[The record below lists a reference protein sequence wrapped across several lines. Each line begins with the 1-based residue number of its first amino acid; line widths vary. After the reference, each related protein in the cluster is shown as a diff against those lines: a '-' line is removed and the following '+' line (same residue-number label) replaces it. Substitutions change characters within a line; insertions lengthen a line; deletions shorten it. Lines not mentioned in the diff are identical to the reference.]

1 MEKPISAN
9 ARTLAILKKYGMSA
23 KKGFG
28 QNFIID
34 PSVVEKIARLSQ
46 IDASSHVIEVGPG
59 IGALTEQLAKI
70 ANSVTAFEID
80 PRCIEVLADT
90 LSPYPNV
97 KVILKDFLTVT
108 VHDLPEGEL
117 TLCANLP
124 YYVTTPILFHIIEK
138 LPSIT
143 SFTIMVQKEVA
154 DRFVAKPS
162 TKDYNALSLIVQ
174 TLFEVKTV
182 MNVSKAVFLPR
193 PNVDSA
199 VVRFTRKETIPV
211 DHPDRFFK
219 LVKTGFT
226 QRRKTL
232 ANNLKELASTEFVL
246 LKLNQAKLN
255 ENIRAEALTLADFI
269 RLYEVWYENESVR

>member
-9 ARTLAILKKYGMSA
+9 ARTLAILKKHGMSA

-34 PSVVEKIARLSQ
+34 PSVVEKIVRLSQ

-108 VHDLPEGEL
+108 AHDLPEGEL

-199 VVRFTRKETIPV
+199 VVRFTRKDTIPV
-211 DHPDRFFK
+211 DNPDRFFK

-246 LKLNQAKLN
+246 AKLNQAKLN

>member
-9 ARTLAILKKYGMSA
+9 ARTLAILKQYGMSA

-34 PSVVEKIARLSQ
+34 PSVVEKIARVSG
-46 IDASSHVIEVGPG
+46 INETTNVIEVGPG
-59 IGALTEQLAKI
+59 IGALTEQLALK
-70 ANSVTAFEID
+70 AKSVTAYEID

-90 LSPYPNV
+90 MSPYPNV
-97 KVILKDFLTVT
+97 TVILKDFLEVSA
-108 VHDLPEGEL
+108 DELPEGEL

-124 YYVTTPILFHIIEK
+124 YYVTTPILFHILEN
-138 LPSIT
+138 LPKIT

-162 TKDYNALSLIVQ
+162 TKDYNALSIIVQ
-174 TLFEVKTV
+174 TLYEVKNV
-182 MNVSKAVFLPR
+182 MNVPKGVFLPR

-199 VVRFTRKETIPV
+199 VVRFVRRSVLPV
-211 DHPDRFFK
+211 EDPDRFFK
-219 LVKTGFT
+219 LVKTSFT

-232 ANNLKELASTEFVL
+232 ANNLKELGNQEKIQSSI
-246 LKLNQAKLN
+246 LKAGLQ
-255 ENIRAEALTLADFI
+255 ESVRAEALTLAEFVK
-269 RLYEVWYENESVR
+269 LYEVWYENESER

>member
-9 ARTLAILKKYGMSA
+9 ARTLAILKKYEMHA

-34 PSVVEKIARLSQ
+34 PSIVEKIARVAM
-46 IDASSHVIEVGPG
+46 IDENSVVIEVGPG
-59 IGALTEQLAKI
+59 IGALTQQLALKAKSVI
-70 ANSVTAFEID
+70 AYEID
-80 PRCIEVLADT
+80 PRCIDVLADT

-97 KVILKDFLTVT
+97 TVILQDFLHVKSS
-108 VHDLPEGEL
+108 DLPEGEL

-124 YYVTTPILFHIIEK
+124 YYVTTPILFHIIEE

-162 TKDYNALSLIVQ
+162 TKDYNALSIIVQ

-199 VVRFTRKETIPV
+199 VVRFVRKPILPIV
-211 DHPDRFFK
+211 DPERFFK
-219 LVKTGFT
+219 LVKTSFI

-232 ANNLKELASTEFVL
+232 ANNLKEIADIVTIQSN
-246 LKLNQAKLN
+246 LKQAGLDLNV
-255 ENIRAEALTLADFI
+255 RAEALSLSDFY
-269 RLYEVWYENESVR
+269 RLYEVWYAR

>member
-9 ARTLAILKKYGMSA
+9 ARTLAILKHYGMSA

-34 PSVVEKIARLSQ
+34 PSVVEKIARVSG
-46 IDASSHVIEVGPG
+46 INETTNVIEVGPG
-59 IGALTEQLAKI
+59 IGALTEQLALK
-70 ANSVTAFEID
+70 AKSVTAYEID

-90 LSPYPNV
+90 MSPYPNV
-97 KVILKDFLTVT
+97 NVILKDFLEVKA
-108 VHDLPEGEL
+108 DELPEGEL

-124 YYVTTPILFHIIEK
+124 YYVTTPILFHILEN
-138 LPSIT
+138 LPKIT

-162 TKDYNALSLIVQ
+162 TKDYNALSIIVQ
-174 TLFEVKTV
+174 TLYEVKNV
-182 MNVSKAVFLPR
+182 MNVPKGVFLPR

-199 VVRFTRKETIPV
+199 VVRFVRRTVLSV
-211 DHPDRFFK
+211 DDPDRFFK
-219 LVKTGFT
+219 LVKTSFT

-232 ANNLKELASTEFVL
+232 ANNLKELGNQEKIQSSI
-246 LKLNQAKLN
+246 LKAGLS
-255 ENIRAEALTLADFI
+255 ESVRAEALTLAEFVK
-269 RLYEVWYENESVR
+269 LYEVWYENESVR

>member
-9 ARTLAILKKYGMSA
+9 ARTLAILKQYGMSA

-34 PSVVEKIARLSQ
+34 PSVVEKIARVSG
-46 IDASSHVIEVGPG
+46 INETTNVIEVGPG
-59 IGALTEQLAKI
+59 IGALTEQLALK
-70 ANSVTAFEID
+70 AKSVTAYEID

-90 LSPYPNV
+90 MSPYPNV
-97 KVILKDFLTVT
+97 KVILKDFLEVRAEE
-108 VHDLPEGEL
+108 LPEGEL

-124 YYVTTPILFHIIEK
+124 YYVTTPILFHILEN
-138 LPSIT
+138 LPKIT

-162 TKDYNALSLIVQ
+162 TKDYNALSIIVQ
-174 TLFEVKTV
+174 TLYEVKNV
-182 MNVSKAVFLPR
+182 MNVPKGVFLPR

-199 VVRFTRKETIPV
+199 VVRFVRRNILPIE
-211 DHPDRFFK
+211 DPDRFFK
-219 LVKTGFT
+219 LVKTSFT

-232 ANNLKELASTEFVL
+232 ANNLKELGNQEKIQAAI
-246 LKLNQAKLN
+246 LKAGLS
-255 ENIRAEALTLADFI
+255 ESVRAEALTLAEFVK
-269 RLYEVWYENESVR
+269 LYEVWYENESVR

>member
-9 ARTLAILKKYGMSA
+9 ARTLAILKQYGMSA

-34 PSVVEKIARLSQ
+34 PSVVEKIARVSG
-46 IDASSHVIEVGPG
+46 INETTNVIEVGPG
-59 IGALTEQLAKI
+59 IGALTEQLALK
-70 ANSVTAFEID
+70 AKSVTAYEID

-90 LSPYPNV
+90 MSPYPNV
-97 KVILKDFLTVT
+97 NVILKDFLEVRA
-108 VHDLPEGEL
+108 DELPEGEL

-124 YYVTTPILFHIIEK
+124 YYVTTPILFHILEN
-138 LPSIT
+138 LPKIT

-162 TKDYNALSLIVQ
+162 TKDYNALSIIVQ
-174 TLFEVKTV
+174 TLYEVKNV
-182 MNVSKAVFLPR
+182 MNVPKGVFLPR

-199 VVRFTRKETIPV
+199 VVRFVRRSVLPV
-211 DHPDRFFK
+211 DDPDRFFK
-219 LVKTGFT
+219 LVKASFT

-232 ANNLKELASTEFVL
+232 ANNLKELGNQEKIQSSI
-246 LKLNQAKLN
+246 LKAGLQ
-255 ENIRAEALTLADFI
+255 ESVRAEALTLAEFVK
-269 RLYEVWYENESVR
+269 LYEVWYENESVR

>member
-9 ARTLAILKKYGMSA
+9 ARTLAILKQYGMSA

-34 PSVVEKIARLSQ
+34 PSVVEKIARVSG
-46 IDASSHVIEVGPG
+46 INETTNVIEVGPG
-59 IGALTEQLAKI
+59 IGALTEQLALK
-70 ANSVTAFEID
+70 AKSVTAYEID

-90 LSPYPNV
+90 MSPYPNV
-97 KVILKDFLTVT
+97 NVILKDFLEVRA
-108 VHDLPEGEL
+108 DELPEGEL

-124 YYVTTPILFHIIEK
+124 YYVTTPILFHILEN
-138 LPSIT
+138 LPKIT

-162 TKDYNALSLIVQ
+162 TKDYNALSIIVQ
-174 TLFEVKTV
+174 TLYEVKNV
-182 MNVSKAVFLPR
+182 MNVPKGVFLPR

-199 VVRFTRKETIPV
+199 VVRFVRRSILPV
-211 DHPDRFFK
+211 ENPDRFFK
-219 LVKTGFT
+219 LVKTSFT

-232 ANNLKELASTEFVL
+232 ANNLKELGNQEKIQSSI
-246 LKLNQAKLN
+246 LKAGLQ
-255 ENIRAEALTLADFI
+255 ESVRAEALTLAEFVK
-269 RLYEVWYENESVR
+269 LYEVWYENESVR

>member
-9 ARTLAILKKYGMSA
+9 ARTLAILKQYGMSA

-34 PSVVEKIARLSQ
+34 PSVVEKIARVSG
-46 IDASSHVIEVGPG
+46 INETTNVIEVGPG
-59 IGALTEQLAKI
+59 IGALTEQLALK
-70 ANSVTAFEID
+70 AKSVTAYEID

-90 LSPYPNV
+90 MSPYPNV
-97 KVILKDFLTVT
+97 NVILKDFLEVKA
-108 VHDLPEGEL
+108 DELPEGEL

-124 YYVTTPILFHIIEK
+124 YYVTTPILFHILEN
-138 LPSIT
+138 LPKIT

-162 TKDYNALSLIVQ
+162 TKDYNALSIIVQ
-174 TLFEVKTV
+174 TLYEVKNV
-182 MNVSKAVFLPR
+182 MNVPKGVFLPR

-199 VVRFTRKETIPV
+199 VVRFVRRSVLPV
-211 DHPDRFFK
+211 EDPDRFFK
-219 LVKTGFT
+219 LVKTSFT

-232 ANNLKELASTEFVL
+232 ANNLKELGNQEKIQSSI
-246 LKLNQAKLN
+246 LKAGLQ
-255 ENIRAEALTLADFI
+255 ESVRAEALTLAEFVK
-269 RLYEVWYENESVR
+269 LYEVWYENESVR

>member
-9 ARTLAILKKYGMSA
+9 ARTLAILKQYGMSA

-34 PSVVEKIARLSQ
+34 PSVVEKIARVSG
-46 IDASSHVIEVGPG
+46 INETTNVIEVGPG
-59 IGALTEQLAKI
+59 IGALTEQLALK
-70 ANSVTAFEID
+70 AKSVTAYEID

-90 LSPYPNV
+90 MSPYPNV
-97 KVILKDFLTVT
+97 KVILKDFLEVKAEE
-108 VHDLPEGEL
+108 LPEGEL

-124 YYVTTPILFHIIEK
+124 YYVTTPILFHILEN
-138 LPSIT
+138 LPKIT

-162 TKDYNALSLIVQ
+162 TKDYNALSIIVQ
-174 TLFEVKTV
+174 TLYEVKNV
-182 MNVSKAVFLPR
+182 MNVPKGVFLPR

-199 VVRFTRKETIPV
+199 VVRFVRRNILPIE
-211 DHPDRFFK
+211 DPDRFFK
-219 LVKTGFT
+219 LVKTSFT

-232 ANNLKELASTEFVL
+232 ANNLKELGNQEKIQAAI
-246 LKLNQAKLN
+246 LKAGLS
-255 ENIRAEALTLADFI
+255 ESVRAEALTLAEFVK
-269 RLYEVWYENESVR
+269 LYEVWYENESVR

>member
-9 ARTLAILKKYGMSA
+9 ARTLAILKKFGMSA

-34 PSVVEKIARLSQ
+34 PSVVEKIARVAN
-46 IDASSHVIEVGPG
+46 IDENSNVIEVGPG
-59 IGALTEQLAKI
+59 IGALTEQLALK
-70 ANSVTAFEID
+70 AKSVTAFEID

-90 LSPYPNV
+90 MSAYPNV
-97 KVILKDFLTVT
+97 TVVLQDFLTVKDE
-108 VHDLPEGEL
+108 DLPAGEL

-124 YYVTTPILFHIIEK
+124 YYVTTPILFHIIEE
-138 LPSIT
+138 LPRIT

-162 TKDYNALSLIVQ
+162 TKDYNALSIIVQ

-193 PNVDSA
+193 PTVDSA
-199 VVRFTRKETIPV
+199 VVRFQRKANLPIE
-211 DHPDRFFK
+211 DPDRFFK
-219 LVKTGFT
+219 LVKTSFI

-232 ANNLKELASTEFVL
+232 VNNLKEIADTETIQSK
-246 LKLNQAKLN
+246 LKLAGLDL
-255 ENIRAEALTLADFI
+255 NIRAEALSLADFY
-269 RLYEVWYENESVR
+269 RLYEVWYVR

>member
-9 ARTLAILKKYGMSA
+9 ARTLAILKQYGMSA

-34 PSVVEKIARLSQ
+34 PSVVEKIARVSG
-46 IDASSHVIEVGPG
+46 INETTNVIEVGPG
-59 IGALTEQLAKI
+59 IGALTEQLALK
-70 ANSVTAFEID
+70 AKSVTAYEID

-90 LSPYPNV
+90 MSPYPNV
-97 KVILKDFLTVT
+97 TVILKDFLEVSA
-108 VHDLPEGEL
+108 DELPEGEL

-124 YYVTTPILFHIIEK
+124 YYVTTPILFHILEN
-138 LPSIT
+138 LPKIT

-162 TKDYNALSLIVQ
+162 TKDYNALSIIVQ
-174 TLFEVKTV
+174 TLYEVKNV
-182 MNVSKAVFLPR
+182 MNVPKGVFLPR

-199 VVRFTRKETIPV
+199 VVRFVRRSVLPV
-211 DHPDRFFK
+211 EDPDRFFK
-219 LVKTGFT
+219 LVKTSFT

-232 ANNLKELASTEFVL
+232 ANNLKELGNQEKIQSSI
-246 LKLNQAKLN
+246 LKAGLQ
-255 ENIRAEALTLADFI
+255 ESVRAEALTLAEFVK
-269 RLYEVWYENESVR
+269 LYEVWYENESVR

>member
-9 ARTLAILKKYGMSA
+9 ARTLAILKQYGMSA

-34 PSVVEKIARLSQ
+34 PSVVEKIARVSG
-46 IDASSHVIEVGPG
+46 INETTNVIEVGPG
-59 IGALTEQLAKI
+59 IGALTEQLALK
-70 ANSVTAFEID
+70 AKSVTAYEID

-90 LSPYPNV
+90 MSPYPNV
-97 KVILKDFLTVT
+97 NVILKDFLEVRA
-108 VHDLPEGEL
+108 DELPEGEL

-124 YYVTTPILFHIIEK
+124 YYVTTPILFHILEN
-138 LPSIT
+138 LPKIT

-162 TKDYNALSLIVQ
+162 TKDYNALSIIVQ
-174 TLFEVKTV
+174 TLYEVKNV
-182 MNVSKAVFLPR
+182 MNVPKGVFLPR

-199 VVRFTRKETIPV
+199 VVRFVRRNILPIE
-211 DHPDRFFK
+211 DPDRFFK
-219 LVKTGFT
+219 LVKTSFT

-232 ANNLKELASTEFVL
+232 ANNLKELGNQEKIQAAI
-246 LKLNQAKLN
+246 LKAGLS
-255 ENIRAEALTLADFI
+255 ESVRAEALTLAEFVK
-269 RLYEVWYENESVR
+269 LYEVWYENESVR

>member
-9 ARTLAILKKYGMSA
+9 ARTLAILKQYGMSA

-34 PSVVEKIARLSQ
+34 PSVVEKIARVSG
-46 IDASSHVIEVGPG
+46 INETTNVIEVGPG
-59 IGALTEQLAKI
+59 IGALTEQLALK
-70 ANSVTAFEID
+70 AKSVTAYEID

-90 LSPYPNV
+90 MSPYPNV
-97 KVILKDFLTVT
+97 NVILKDFLEVKA
-108 VHDLPEGEL
+108 DELPEGEL

-124 YYVTTPILFHIIEK
+124 YYVTTPILFHILEN
-138 LPSIT
+138 LPKIT

-162 TKDYNALSLIVQ
+162 TKDYNALSIIVQ
-174 TLFEVKTV
+174 TLYEVKNV
-182 MNVSKAVFLPR
+182 MNVPKGVFLPR

-199 VVRFTRKETIPV
+199 VVRFVRRSILPV
-211 DHPDRFFK
+211 EDPDRFFK
-219 LVKTGFT
+219 LVKTSFT

-232 ANNLKELASTEFVL
+232 ANNLKELGNQEKIQSSI
-246 LKLNQAKLN
+246 LKAGLQ
-255 ENIRAEALTLADFI
+255 ESVRAEALTLAEFVK
-269 RLYEVWYENESVR
+269 LYEVWYENESVR

>member
-9 ARTLAILKKYGMSA
+9 ARTLAILKQYGMSA

-34 PSVVEKIARLSQ
+34 PSVVEKIARVSG
-46 IDASSHVIEVGPG
+46 INETTNVIEVGPG
-59 IGALTEQLAKI
+59 IGALTEQLALK
-70 ANSVTAFEID
+70 AKSVTAYEID

-90 LSPYPNV
+90 MSLYPNV
-97 KVILKDFLTVT
+97 KVILKDFLEVSA
-108 VHDLPEGEL
+108 DELPEGEL

-124 YYVTTPILFHIIEK
+124 YYVTTPILFHILEN
-138 LPSIT
+138 LPKIT

-162 TKDYNALSLIVQ
+162 TKDYNALSIIVQ
-174 TLFEVKTV
+174 TLYEVKNV
-182 MNVSKAVFLPR
+182 MNVPKGVFLPR

-199 VVRFTRKETIPV
+199 VVRFIRRSVLPV
-211 DHPDRFFK
+211 EDPDRFFK
-219 LVKTGFT
+219 LVKTSFT

-232 ANNLKELASTEFVL
+232 ANNLKELGNQEKIQSSI
-246 LKLNQAKLN
+246 LKAGLQ
-255 ENIRAEALTLADFI
+255 ESVRAEALTLAEFVK
-269 RLYEVWYENESVR
+269 LYEVWYENESVR

>member
-9 ARTLAILKKYGMSA
+9 ARTLAILKRYGMSA

-34 PSVVEKIARLSQ
+34 PSVVEKIARVSG
-46 IDASSHVIEVGPG
+46 INETTNVIEVGPG
-59 IGALTEQLAKI
+59 IGALTEQLALK
-70 ANSVTAFEID
+70 AKSVTAYEID

-90 LSPYPNV
+90 MSPYPNV
-97 KVILKDFLTVT
+97 KVILKDFLEVRAEE
-108 VHDLPEGEL
+108 LPEGEL

-124 YYVTTPILFHIIEK
+124 YYVTTPILFHILEN
-138 LPSIT
+138 LPKIT

-162 TKDYNALSLIVQ
+162 TKDYNALSIIVQ
-174 TLFEVKTV
+174 TLYEVKNV
-182 MNVSKAVFLPR
+182 MNVPKGVFLPR

-199 VVRFTRKETIPV
+199 VVRFVRRNILPIE
-211 DHPDRFFK
+211 DPDRFFK
-219 LVKTGFT
+219 LVKTSFT

-232 ANNLKELASTEFVL
+232 ANNLKELGNQEKIQAAI
-246 LKLNQAKLN
+246 LKAGLS
-255 ENIRAEALTLADFI
+255 ESVRAEALTLAEFVK
-269 RLYEVWYENESVR
+269 LYEVWYENESVR

>member
-9 ARTLAILKKYGMSA
+9 ARTLAILKKFGISA

-34 PSVVEKIARLSQ
+34 PSIVEKIARLSG
-46 IDASSHVIEVGPG
+46 IDENSIVVEVGPG
-59 IGALTEQLAKI
+59 IGALTEQLAIK
-70 ANSVTAFEID
+70 AKSVTAFEID

-97 KVILKDFLTVT
+97 NVVLQDFLSVT
-108 VHDLPEGEL
+108 DDELPSGEL
-117 TLCANLP
+117 VLCANLP
-124 YYVTTPILFHIIEK
+124 YYVTTPILFHIIEDM
-138 LPSIT
+138 PRIT

-162 TKDYNALSLIVQ
+162 TKDYNALSIIVQ

-193 PNVDSA
+193 PTVDSA
-199 VVRFTRKETIPV
+199 VVRFKRKSTLPIE
-211 DHPDRFFK
+211 DADRFFR
-219 LVKTGFT
+219 LVKTAFT

-232 ANNLKELASTEFVL
+232 ANNLKEISDNETIQSKL
-246 LKLNQAKLN
+246 LEAGLDLKV
-255 ENIRAEALTLADFI
+255 RAEALTLNDFY
-269 RLYEVWYENESVR
+269 RLYEVWYVR

>member
-9 ARTLAILKKYGMSA
+9 ARTLAILKQYGMSA

-34 PSVVEKIARLSQ
+34 PSVVEKIARVSG
-46 IDASSHVIEVGPG
+46 INETTSVIEVGPG
-59 IGALTEQLAKI
+59 IGALTEQLALK
-70 ANSVTAFEID
+70 AKSVTAYEID

-90 LSPYPNV
+90 MSPYPNV
-97 KVILKDFLTVT
+97 TVILKDFLEVSA
-108 VHDLPEGEL
+108 DELPEGEL

-124 YYVTTPILFHIIEK
+124 YYVTTPILFHILEN
-138 LPSIT
+138 LPKIT

-162 TKDYNALSLIVQ
+162 TKDYNALSIIVQ
-174 TLFEVKTV
+174 TLYEVKNV
-182 MNVSKAVFLPR
+182 MNVPKGVFLPR

-199 VVRFTRKETIPV
+199 VVRFVRRSILPV
-211 DHPDRFFK
+211 EDPDRFFK
-219 LVKTGFT
+219 LVKTSFT

-232 ANNLKELASTEFVL
+232 ANNLKELGNQEKIQSTI
-246 LKLNQAKLN
+246 LKAGLQ
-255 ENIRAEALTLADFI
+255 ESVRAEALTLAEFVK
-269 RLYEVWYENESVR
+269 LYEVWYENESVR

>member
-9 ARTLAILKKYGMSA
+9 ARTLAILKKFGMSA

-34 PSVVEKIARLSQ
+34 PSVVEKIARLSG
-46 IDASSHVIEVGPG
+46 IDENSVVIEVGPG
-59 IGALTEQLAKI
+59 IGALTEQLAIK
-70 ANSVTAFEID
+70 AKSVTAFEID

-97 KVILKDFLTVT
+97 NIVLQDFLSVSDD
-108 VHDLPEGEL
+108 DLPTGEL
-117 TLCANLP
+117 ILCANLP
-124 YYVTTPILFHIIEK
+124 YYVTTPILFHIIED
-138 LPSIT
+138 LPRIT

-162 TKDYNALSLIVQ
+162 TKDYNALSIIVQ
-174 TLFEVKTV
+174 TLFDVKTV

-193 PNVDSA
+193 PTVDSA
-199 VVRFTRKETIPV
+199 VVRFKRKGKLPIE
-211 DHPDRFFK
+211 DADRFFR
-219 LVKTGFT
+219 LVKTAFT

-232 ANNLKELASTEFVL
+232 ANNLKEIADTETIQTKL
-246 LKLNQAKLN
+246 LEAGLDLKV
-255 ENIRAEALTLADFI
+255 RAEALTLNDFY
-269 RLYEVWYENESVR
+269 RLYEVWYVR

>member
-9 ARTLAILKKYGMSA
+9 ARTLAILKQYGMSA

-34 PSVVEKIARLSQ
+34 PSVVEKIARVSG
-46 IDASSHVIEVGPG
+46 INETTNVIEVGPG
-59 IGALTEQLAKI
+59 IGALTEQLALK
-70 ANSVTAFEID
+70 AKSVTAYEID

-90 LSPYPNV
+90 MSPYPNV
-97 KVILKDFLTVT
+97 NVILKDFLEVSA
-108 VHDLPEGEL
+108 DELPEGEL

-124 YYVTTPILFHIIEK
+124 YYVTTPILFHILEN
-138 LPSIT
+138 LPKIT

-162 TKDYNALSLIVQ
+162 TKDYNALSIIVQ
-174 TLFEVKTV
+174 TLYEVKNV
-182 MNVSKAVFLPR
+182 MNVPKGVFLPR

-199 VVRFTRKETIPV
+199 VVRFVRRSVLPV
-211 DHPDRFFK
+211 EDPDRFFK
-219 LVKTGFT
+219 LVKTSFT

-232 ANNLKELASTEFVL
+232 ANNLKELGNQEKIQSSI
-246 LKLNQAKLN
+246 LKAGLQ
-255 ENIRAEALTLADFI
+255 ESVRAEALTLAEFVK
-269 RLYEVWYENESVR
+269 LYEVWYENESVR

>member
-9 ARTLAILKKYGMSA
+9 ARTLAILKQYGMSA

-34 PSVVEKIARLSQ
+34 PSVVEKIARVSG
-46 IDASSHVIEVGPG
+46 INETTNVIEVGPG
-59 IGALTEQLAKI
+59 IGALTEQLALK
-70 ANSVTAFEID
+70 AKSVTAYEID

-90 LSPYPNV
+90 MSPYPNV
-97 KVILKDFLTVT
+97 NVILKDFLEVKA
-108 VHDLPEGEL
+108 DELPEGEL

-124 YYVTTPILFHIIEK
+124 YYVTTPILFHILEN
-138 LPSIT
+138 LPRIT

-162 TKDYNALSLIVQ
+162 TKDYNALSIIVQ
-174 TLFEVKTV
+174 TLYEVKNV
-182 MNVSKAVFLPR
+182 MNVPKGVFLPR

-199 VVRFTRKETIPV
+199 VVRFVRRNVLPIE
-211 DHPDRFFK
+211 DPDRFFK
-219 LVKTGFT
+219 LVKTSFT

-232 ANNLKELASTEFVL
+232 ANNLKELGNQEKIQSSI
-246 LKLNQAKLN
+246 LKAGLQ
-255 ENIRAEALTLADFI
+255 ESVRAEALTLAEFVK
-269 RLYEVWYENESVR
+269 LYEVWYENESVR